1 MPRVRCAVSD
11 RETRYAELLED
22 LRAEAAELDAL
33 LAPLGPSDW
42 RRDTQSRGWTIA
54 HQVGNLELTER
65 LMLTAAVDED
75 EFRRLAPI
83 TRTKPEIDP
92 VELSRDDIGER
103 RLAAWRASREALLSV
118 LADSG
123 SSTRIPWV
131 GPSMSVVTA
140 ATARVMEIW
149 AHGEDIHD
157 ALGARRAPTRR
168 LRHIAH
174 LAVAAR
180 DYSFLNRGLPPP
192 AEPFRVEVRGPGGE
206 LWCWGPEDAAQRV
219 QGDAYDFA
227 LLATRRVHR
236 SDSRVIAV
244 GRDATTWLRTIQAY
258 AGPPGP
264 RRRPTGVSGGASL
277 LG

>member
-1 MPRVRCAVSD
+1 MSD

-22 LRAEAAELDAL
+22 LRAEAGELDAL
-33 LAPLGPSDW
+33 LATLGPSDW

-54 HQVGNLELTER
+54 HQVGHLELTER
-65 LMLTAAVDED
+65 LMLTAAMDED
-75 EFRRLAPI
+75 EFRRVAPR
-83 TRTKPEIDP
+83 TRTRPDIDP
-92 VELSRDDIGER
+92 DELAGQHIGER
-103 RLAAWRASREALLSV
+103 RLAGWRASRGALLRV
-118 LADSG
+118 LAGSDSA
-123 SSTRIPWV
+123 TRIPWV

-149 AHGEDIHD
+149 AHGEDVYD

-168 LRHIAH
+168 LRHVAH

-180 DYSFLNRGLPPP
+180 DYSFINRGLPPP
-192 AEPFRVEVRGPGGE
+192 EEPFRVEVRGPGGE
-206 LWCWGPEDAAQRV
+206 LWCWGPEDADQWV
-219 QGDAYDFA
+219 HGDAYDFA

-236 SDSRVIAV
+236 SDSRVLAV
-244 GRDATTWLRTIQAY
+244 GRDATRWLRTIQAY